1 VVFADYLQRLNV
13 FYRKFRDECAFA
25 APPAIAVDAA
35 NELLTLTHDLDQR
48 LLAAVTIH
56 PSFLSR

>member
-1 VVFADYLQRLNV
+1 VRCSPTISQR

-25 APPAIAVDAA
+25 ALPAIAVDAA

>member
-1 VVFADYLQRLNV
+1 LD
-13 FYRKFRDECAFA
+13 KCALSS
-25 APPAIAVDAA
+25 PPTIALDAA
-35 NELLTLTHDLDQR
+35 DELLTITHDLDQR